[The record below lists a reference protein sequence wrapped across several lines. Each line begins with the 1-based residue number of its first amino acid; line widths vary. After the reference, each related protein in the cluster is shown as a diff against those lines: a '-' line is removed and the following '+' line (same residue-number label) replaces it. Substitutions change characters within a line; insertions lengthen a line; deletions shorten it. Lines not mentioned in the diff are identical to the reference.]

1 MSKPYKG
8 FEPKWVKTPA
18 PSDSWRSVFRWG
30 DPHFVKYPKEG
41 LYKMM
46 KEKFCL
52 TDNDF
57 RKYTGSIGMEKVY
70 LRDKP
75 SAIEKRHLE
84 ALRAIVGEKYV
95 RTDDYA
101 RVSVAYGKTAYD
113 AMRLRE
119 KRLDS
124 LPDAVVYPEKT
135 REVEEIV
142 AYCTKEKLPLYVY
155 GGGSS
160 VTMGVEPV
168 KGGISLDM
176 RLRFHHVVSF
186 NETDQTITVQAG
198 MSGPKLEK
206 ILNRA
211 PALFGAKRAYTC
223 GHFPQSF
230 EYSSVG
236 GWVVTR
242 GAGQNS
248 TYYGCITDI
257 VLSQKYA
264 TPIGTVQTSHYPRE
278 ATGPNMNQIM
288 MGGEGAF
295 GVLTEVTLKVF
306 RYMPENRKRFSY
318 IFKDWKTAMAAAREM
333 MQCESGYSS
342 VFRLSDEEETNLM
355 LRLYNVDE
363 TPLWKLLDLRGFKD
377 MQRCLFLGFTDG
389 EKGFSKNVAANIRR
403 IARKYKGMSLTGFVT
418 KSWEKGR
425 FNDPYLRD
433 AMMDFGIVTDTL
445 ECTVNWS
452 NMEKVHRA
460 VRRVCHRLPNTIV
473 TTHMS
478 HCYPQGANLYFIFI
492 TKMSES
498 EQFRKYHTTILDA
511 IQKSGAAI
519 SHHHG
524 IGKMFAPWLEGSL
537 GTVEYGAIKTLKEY
551 FDRDYIMNPGGTL
564 GLDLAPEKKKFM
576 REEEIYAENESA
588 RYCGEDLEPGQ
599 YEELY
604 GRRTFGKK
612 GESRTCI

>member
-8 FEPKWVKTPA
+8 FEPSWVKTAAPA
-18 PSDSWRSVFRWG
+18 DSWRSIFRWG
-30 DPHFVKYPKEG
+30 DPEFVKYPKES

-46 KEKFCL
+46 KEKFKM
-52 TDNDF
+52 TDEDF
-57 RKYTGSIGMEKVY
+57 KQYDGSIGMEKVQ
-70 LRDKP
+70 LENCP
-75 SAIEKRHLE
+75 VQLEERHIE
-84 ALRAIVGEKYV
+84 ALKQIVGEEYV

-119 KRLDS
+119 KRMDS
-124 LPDAVVYPEKT
+124 LPDVVVYPAKT
-135 REVEEIV
+135 KEVEDIV
-142 AYCTKEKLPLYVY
+142 AYCTQEKIPLYVY

-160 VTMGVEPV
+160 VTMGVEPT

-176 RLRFHHVVSF
+176 RLRFNHIVSF

-206 ILNRA
+206 ALNNA
-211 PALFGAKRAYTC
+211 QQLFGAKRAYTC

-248 TYYGCITDI
+248 TYYGCITDL

-264 TPIGTVQTSHYPRE
+264 TPIGNVQTSHYPRE
-278 ATGPNMNQIM
+278 ATGPNLNQIM
-288 MGGEGAF
+288 MGSEGTF

-342 VFRLSDEEETNLM
+342 VFRLSDPEETNLM
-355 LRLYNVDE
+355 LRLYNVDD
-363 TPLWKLLDLRGFKD
+363 TPLWKMLDIRGFKD

-389 EKGFSKNVAANIRR
+389 GKGYSKNVAANIKR
-403 IARKYKGMSLTGFVT
+403 IAHKYHGMSLTSYVT

-433 AMMDFGIVTDTL
+433 TLMDFGVVTDTL

-452 NMEKVHRA
+452 NMAKVHRE
-460 VRRVCHRLPNTIV
+460 VRKVCHQLPNTIV

-492 TKMSES
+492 TRMSGADN
-498 EQFRKYHTTILDA
+498 FRAYHTTILDA

-537 GTVEYGAIKTLKEY
+537 GHTEYGVFKVLKDY
-551 FDRDYIMNPGGTL
+551 FDKDYLMNPGGTL
-564 GLDLAPEKKKFM
+564 GLDLPEEKKKYLKEGIT
-576 REEEIYAENESA
+576 R
-588 RYCGEDLEPGQ
+588 
-599 YEELY
+599 
-604 GRRTFGKK
+604 
-612 GESRTCI
+612 

>member
-8 FEPKWVKTPA
+8 FEPSWVKTAAPA
-18 PSDSWRSVFRWG
+18 DSWRSIFRWG
-30 DPHFVKYPKEG
+30 DPKFVKYPKES

-46 KEKFCL
+46 KEKFKM
-52 TDNDF
+52 TDEDF
-57 RKYTGSIGMEKVY
+57 KQYDGSIGMEKVQ
-70 LRDKP
+70 LENCP
-75 SAIEKRHLE
+75 VQLEERHIE
-84 ALRAIVGEKYV
+84 ALKQIVGEKYV

-119 KRLDS
+119 KRMDS
-124 LPDAVVYPEKT
+124 LPDVVVYPAKT
-135 REVEEIV
+135 KEVEDIV
-142 AYCTKEKLPLYVY
+142 AYCTQEKIPLYVY

-160 VTMGVEPV
+160 VTMGVEPT

-176 RLRFHHVVSF
+176 RLRFNHIVSF

-206 ILNRA
+206 ALNNA
-211 PALFGAKRAYTC
+211 QQLFGAKRAYTC

-248 TYYGCITDI
+248 TYYGCITDL

-264 TPIGTVQTSHYPRE
+264 TPIGNVQTSHYPRE
-278 ATGPNMNQIM
+278 ATGPNLNQIM
-288 MGGEGAF
+288 MGSEGTF

-333 MQCESGYSS
+333 MQCEAGYSS
-342 VFRLSDEEETNLM
+342 VFRLSDPEETNLM
-355 LRLYNVDE
+355 LRLYNVDD
-363 TPLWKLLDLRGFKD
+363 TPLWKMLDLRGFKD

-389 EKGFSKNVAANIRR
+389 GKGYSKNVAANIKR
-403 IARKYKGMSLTGFVT
+403 IAHKYHGMSLTSYVT

-433 AMMDFGIVTDTL
+433 TLMDFGVVTDTL

-452 NMEKVHRA
+452 NMAKVHRE
-460 VRRVCHRLPNTIV
+460 VRKVCHQLPNTIV

-492 TKMSES
+492 TRMSGADN
-498 EQFRKYHTTILDA
+498 FRAYHTTILDA

-537 GTVEYGAIKTLKEY
+537 GHTEYGVFKVLKDY
-551 FDRDYIMNPGGTL
+551 FDKDYLMNPGGTL
-564 GLDLAPEKKKFM
+564 GLDLPEEKKKYLKEGIT
-576 REEEIYAENESA
+576 R
-588 RYCGEDLEPGQ
+588 
-599 YEELY
+599 
-604 GRRTFGKK
+604 
-612 GESRTCI
+612 